1 MEIDDNIFISV
12 IVPIYNGEK
21 FLPKCIESILNQTF
35 KNFELLLINDGSKDS
50 SLDICNKYLEK
61 FPDKIKIFN
70 NKNMGCSATRNF
82 GIENSQGNYLLFI
95 DSDDWIEKDMLEKM
109 YQKALLEDSDVVIS
123 GVIREDMVSS
133 TTLIQNPTFEESAY
147 FWLTENNLIPY
158 IWNKLYKK
166 SLIFNNNILFPVNIR
181 LSEDMV
187 FNIKTLLEAKKITV
201 LSKAFYH
208 YIIHGNNTV
217 LNIENRRDIFLAL
230 ETIYEYLLEK
240 KLDNDIELFNRLR
253 ELSEIHIKS
262 AFLKLLYSKDR
273 KEFKKCFSMF
283 LKDTKKIKFLNF
295 VSRFKVYKRAF
306 SVYLIYQ
313 CNLKKIIQYR
323 EKVLSYFNNK
333 KNSQD

>member
-1 MEIDDNIFISV
+1 MEIDNNIFISV
-12 IVPIYNGEK
+12 IVPIYNAK
-21 FLPKCIESILNQTF
+21 NFLPRCIESVLNQTF

-61 FPDKIKIFN
+61 FPDKIKVFN
-70 NKNMGCSATRNF
+70 NKNMGCSITRNF
-82 GIENSQGNYLLFI
+82 GIEKSQGKYLLFI
-95 DSDDWIEKDMLEKM
+95 DSDDWIEKDMLEEM
-109 YQKALLEDSDVVIS
+109 YQKALIEDSDVVIS
-123 GVIREDMVSS
+123 GVIREDLVSN
-133 TTLIQNPTFEESAY
+133 TTLIQNPTFKESSY

-166 SLIFNNNILFPVNIR
+166 SLILDNSILFPINIR

-208 YIIHGNNTV
+208 YIIHGDNTV
-217 LNIENRRDIFLAL
+217 LNIEKRKDIFLAL
-230 ETIYEYLLEK
+230 ETIYKYLLEK
-240 KLDNDIELFNRLR
+240 KLDNDIELFNKLR

-273 KEFKKCFSMF
+273 KEFKKYFSMF

-295 VSRFKVYKRAF
+295 VSRFKIYKRAF
-306 SVYLIYQ
+306 SVYLIYLF
-313 CNLKKIIQYR
+313 NLKKIIQYR
-323 EKVLSYFNNK
+323 EKILTHFNNK
-333 KNSQD
+333 KNS